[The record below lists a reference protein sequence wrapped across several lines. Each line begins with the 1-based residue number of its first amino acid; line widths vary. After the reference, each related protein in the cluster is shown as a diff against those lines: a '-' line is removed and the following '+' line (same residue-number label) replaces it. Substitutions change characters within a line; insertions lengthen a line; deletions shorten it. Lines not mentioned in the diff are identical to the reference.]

1 MRCPLAPAWRK
12 RKPHPQHPRPW
23 LQLPTP
29 RRLPQHLLLQ
39 RWHRVQRHEFE
50 APLTR
55 AANATY
61 RPKPYP
67 GHIVLFQLTPR
78 PANEQTPPETRWRE
92 LALGGLEVVHLP
104 GTHETLLS
112 HPVAGPLVA
121 ASAAPRNNT
130 GESTSP
136 ARNAP
141 CTSVSWSTR
150 RPK

>member
-1 MRCPLAPAWRK
+1 MTFLGLLDSRLSVGRK
-12 RKPHPQHPRPW
+12 RSWPLRIQDFVREMQGKRW
-23 LQLPTP
+23 AE
-29 RRLPQHLLLQ
+29 RQHLLLQ

-121 ASAAPRNNT
+121 ASITHHLGLP
-130 GESTSP
+130 GL
-136 ARNAP
+136 
-141 CTSVSWSTR
+141 
-150 RPK
+150 